1 MAPRFTTDAKV
12 RASGPSAGGES
23 TGAAEPLPVSRG
35 ASSTPRVVPI
45 LAGSRRGVAVSG
57 DLDPATASLLDA
69 AVAEVCRRAP
79 ARTAP
84 APPDPGARP
93 GFLLDLRDVT
103 FLDASGLFI
112 LGRIHEQID
121 GNGDELRVAAP
132 HPAGPRRTVLV
143 AVLRGSLPALF
154 SPWSA

>member
-1 MAPRFTTDAKV
+1 M
-12 RASGPSAGGES
+12 
-23 TGAAEPLPVSRG
+23 
-35 ASSTPRVVPI
+35 
-45 LAGSRRGVAVSG
+45 SG

-69 AVAEVCRRAP
+69 AVAEVC
-79 ARTAP
+79 RTAP

-103 FLDASGLFI
+103 FLDASGLFF

-121 GNGDELRVAAP
+121 GSGDELRVAAP
-132 HPAGPRRTVLV
+132 HPAGPRRAVLV